1 VKSCGLRIACI
12 LSLLWGGWWTFFG
25 LASGIG
31 EEIGVPGIL
40 MHALVPG
47 LIFLATALAARKWNF
62 IGGIFLVLE
71 GVLALW
77 FFGYLSDRL
86 FTTLGLQMVCLLGLP
101 GVISG
106 LIFISESRKRG
117 PTHIHK

>member
-1 VKSCGLRIACI
+1 MKSRKLRIASV

-31 EEIGVPGIL
+31 EGIGIPGTL
-40 MHALVPG
+40 VHALVPG

-62 IGGIFLVLE
+62 AGGILLVLE

-106 LIFISESRKRG
+106 LLFISESGKRG
-117 PTHIHK
+117 PTHMHK

>member
-1 VKSCGLRIACI
+1 MKSRRLRVAGI

-25 LASGIG
+25 LASGISEG
-31 EEIGVPGIL
+31 IGILGTL

-47 LIFLATALAARKWNF
+47 LIFLATALTARKRNF
-62 IGGIFLVLE
+62 VGGIFLVLE

-86 FTTLGLQMVCLLGLP
+86 FTPLGLQMVLFLGLP
-101 GVISG
+101 GVASG
-106 LIFISESRKRG
+106 LLFISEGTKPGSMHSRR
-117 PTHIHK
+117 

>member
-1 VKSCGLRIACI
+1 MKSCKLRIASI

-31 EEIGVPGIL
+31 EGIGILGTL

-47 LIFLATALAARKWNF
+47 FIFLATALAARKWSF
-62 IGGIFLVLE
+62 AGGILLVLE

-86 FTTLGLQMVCLLGLP
+86 LTALGLQMVLLLGLP

-106 LIFISESRKRG
+106 LIFMSESRKRR
-117 PTHIHK
+117 PTYIHK

>member
-31 EEIGVPGIL
+31 EKSAFRGIL

-71 GVLALW
+71 GVLCVMV
-77 FFGYLSDRL
+77 FRISFGSAIHHTWVTD
-86 FTTLGLQMVCLLGLP
+86 GLLARP
-101 GVISG
+101 
-106 LIFISESRKRG
+106 FPE
-117 PTHIHK
+117 